1 MQMGRSDKV
10 LFFCPGPGELMSYDV
25 GMIYEECH
33 FSFFFIPRLNLG
45 LVFAFLVQHAIRL
58 GYFVW
63 GPPFAIDP
71 AERFFLSLSSLPC
84 VCPRTYQ
91 EARGEKISWIVF
103 LN

>member
-1 MQMGRSDKV
+1 MNGVFSP
-10 LFFCPGPGELMSYDV
+10 FFCSLFEPLDW
-25 GMIYEECH
+25 CLH
-33 FSFFFIPRLNLG
+33 
-45 LVFAFLVQHAIRL
+45 FLVQHAIRL

-63 GPPFAIDP
+63 GPPFALDP

-91 EARGEKISWIVF
+91 EAGGKKISWIVF